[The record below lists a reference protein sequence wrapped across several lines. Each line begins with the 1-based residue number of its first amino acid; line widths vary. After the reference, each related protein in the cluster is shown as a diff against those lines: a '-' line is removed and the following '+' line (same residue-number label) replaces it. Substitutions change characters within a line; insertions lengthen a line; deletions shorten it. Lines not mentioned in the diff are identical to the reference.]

1 MGADPPVGAP
11 GSGQWIQ
18 STDDVLAYA
27 RYIDQLVVRL
37 NDAVSFWQTDPPGCP
52 AHLRCIIVLA
62 QWNHNLGAMGPWD
75 YWHERWTNL
84 LRDLETSYWARVSEW
99 DALVDLHRELLSFLA
114 QARALGLPHVPD
126 DLPMPTGPTGPGS
139 TLGDLGGAL
148 DKGGQHIENILGKLL
163 IGGAIVGAVLIA
175 REFKK

>member
-1 MGADPPVGAP
+1 
-11 GSGQWIQ
+11 
-18 STDDVLAYA
+18 
-27 RYIDQLVVRL
+27 
-37 NDAVSFWQTDPPGCP
+37 
-52 AHLRCIIVLA
+52 
-62 QWNHNLGAMGPWD
+62 MGPWD

-163 IGGAIVGAVLIA
+163 IGLAQDGFDHVWRQITRSRKNIYGLWIPALPLGKGPKKRPYRASTTQQSLGRTRRMA
-175 REFKK
+175 RHS